1 MNNGKLMSLAGIAI
15 AISGVLH
22 WLAIF
27 AGPAGLST
35 LALLVIGLV
44 YLVFAYGLNKQQR
57 WLAYLCFIVML
68 MGSVVA
74 LAASFESWAF
84 GLIALADVSAAV
96 LLFLALWQNRPQQ
109 PA

>member
-1 MNNGKLMSLAGIAI
+1 
-15 AISGVLH
+15 
-22 WLAIF
+22 
-27 AGPAGLST
+27 
-35 LALLVIGLV
+35 VIGLV
-44 YLVFAYGLNKQQR
+44 YLAFAYGLNKQYR

-68 MGSVVA
+68 MGSIVA